1 MLYALFLKHPR
12 ALGETY
18 AEHQRRALG
27 VAGTMLIAGSCC
39 AAHAIVPAL
48 FENTASAAI
57 NRLHER
63 FAGGG
68 TPNGDK
74 GEG

>member
-18 AEHQRRALG
+18 AEHRRRALG
-27 VAGTMLIAGSCC
+27 VAGTMLVAGGCC

-63 FAGGG
+63 LASGE
-68 TPNGDK
+68 PAIGDK
-74 GEG
+74 GEE